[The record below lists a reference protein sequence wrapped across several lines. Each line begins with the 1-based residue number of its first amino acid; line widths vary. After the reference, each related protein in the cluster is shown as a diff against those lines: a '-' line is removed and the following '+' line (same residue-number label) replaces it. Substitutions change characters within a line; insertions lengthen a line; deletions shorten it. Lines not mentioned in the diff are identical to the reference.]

1 MVFFFELR
9 NIRSFLNLGLEIFIS
24 RNIRKNFL
32 RKYKKVFNHRAR
44 NFNFTKY
51 KIFFSI
57 LGLKVAQ
64 VAPKSTE
71 TLPVKVINV
80 NILNEYLVYEL
91 FLEAIVS
98 VKSLTTSNN

>member
-1 MVFFFELR
+1 M
-9 NIRSFLNLGLEIFIS
+9 
-24 RNIRKNFL
+24 
-32 RKYKKVFNHRAR
+32 
-44 NFNFTKY
+44 
-51 KIFFSI
+51 
-57 LGLKVAQ
+57 AQ

-98 VKSLTTSNN
+98 VKFLTTSNN